1 MLIQFVD
8 FSVLLFDF
16 RSVFFDA
23 SLRVEER
30 LLDESGI
37 GLLHVWETLDAEVL
51 HDLFDL
57 LLQVEH
63 FGLEFRSL
71 RRFWREREGAR
82 VGARVSSSVHYCR
95 RFAGVQW
102 NWKRERG
109 HKRKAEKKRG
119 RTMDTSFVVSAAF
132 CAPVVTES
140 QNDMA
145 VFVAIADW
153 TEMVACGVSKA
164 REQHGRSERCFL
176 TTY

>member
-1 MLIQFVD
+1 MYGCARARLSLSLSLSRARLNDQQKRYENSRCVLLVLLSADVFDDALISRFFSSIFVRSSSTLVSLFAFRNKSRALDASLLLLLLLSADVFDLLIQFVD

-63 FGLEFRSL
+63 FGLEFCSL
-71 RRFWREREGAR
+71 
-82 VGARVSSSVHYCR
+82 H
-95 RFAGVQW
+95 
-102 NWKRERG
+102 
-109 HKRKAEKKRG
+109 
-119 RTMDTSFVVSAAF
+119 
-132 CAPVVTES
+132 
-140 QNDMA
+140 
-145 VFVAIADW
+145 
-153 TEMVACGVSKA
+153 
-164 REQHGRSERCFL
+164 
-176 TTY
+176 

>member
-63 FGLEFRSL
+63 FGLEFCSL

-95 RFAGVQW
+95 RFAGVRYGIGKGREDTTKSGEE
-102 NWKRERG
+102 KRTHDG
-109 HKRKAEKKRG
+109 HEFRRLG
-119 RTMDTSFVVSAAF
+119 
-132 CAPVVTES
+132 
-140 QNDMA
+140 
-145 VFVAIADW
+145 
-153 TEMVACGVSKA
+153 GVLRAS
-164 REQHGRSERCFL
+164 RH
-176 TTY
+176 

>member
-37 GLLHVWETLDAEVL
+37 GLLHVWETLDTEVL

-63 FGLEFRSL
+63 FGLEFCSL

-109 HKRKAEKKRG
+109 HNEKRRRKEDARWTRVSSSRRRFARQSSLNPRTTWRFSSRSRFG
-119 RTMDTSFVVSAAF
+119 RKWLLFWWSRRQENRDTR
-132 CAPVVTES
+132 
-140 QNDMA
+140 A
-145 VFVAIADW
+145 VF
-153 TEMVACGVSKA
+153 
-164 REQHGRSERCFL
+164 
-176 TTY
+176 

>member
-1 MLIQFVD
+1 MDALLLLLLLSADVFDLLIQFVD

-63 FGLEFRSL
+63 FGLEFCSL
-71 RRFWREREGAR
+71 
-82 VGARVSSSVHYCR
+82 
-95 RFAGVQW
+95 
-102 NWKRERG
+102 
-109 HKRKAEKKRG
+109 
-119 RTMDTSFVVSAAF
+119 RTMDDTFWRGGFLSVPANRTQGNYFLFAVVSF
-132 CAPVVTES
+132 ETTTTTSKWNGIGTPKS
-140 QNDMA
+140 QKGGGGEKRTHDGHE
-145 VFVAIADW
+145 FRRLG
-153 TEMVACGVSKA
+153 GVLRAS
-164 REQHGRSERCFL
+164 RH
-176 TTY
+176 

>member
-1 MLIQFVD
+1 MLLVLLSADVFDDALISRFFSSIFVRSSSTLVSLFAFRNKSRALDASLLLLVVVLLSADVFDLLIQFVD

-63 FGLEFRSL
+63 FGLEFCSL
-71 RRFWREREGAR
+71 
-82 VGARVSSSVHYCR
+82 H
-95 RFAGVQW
+95 
-102 NWKRERG
+102 
-109 HKRKAEKKRG
+109 
-119 RTMDTSFVVSAAF
+119 
-132 CAPVVTES
+132 
-140 QNDMA
+140 
-145 VFVAIADW
+145 
-153 TEMVACGVSKA
+153 
-164 REQHGRSERCFL
+164 
-176 TTY
+176 